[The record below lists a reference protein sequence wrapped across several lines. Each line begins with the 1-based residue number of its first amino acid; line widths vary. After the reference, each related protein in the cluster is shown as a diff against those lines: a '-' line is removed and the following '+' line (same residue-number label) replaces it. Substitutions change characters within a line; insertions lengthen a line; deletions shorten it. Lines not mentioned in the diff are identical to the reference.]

1 MHASECWIEEVK
13 PHCATDQ
20 PMSSAQCATF
30 LLNVAVFRRVPRSG
44 LSSLQKQFRKTYYD
58 CLRRICDVFMPLL
71 CALFVWGNC
80 RVYGDVSVSGWKRA
94 CFNDKVS
101 FITIKKSSYSKVF
114 ICTDIAMR
122 YPFGRFVS
130 ARFVVAQSTGSVFIP
145 VVPFVRRRSV
155 AQSAPLIGVPFCALC
170 LWQRIC
176 PVSAS

>member
-20 PMSSAQCATF
+20 PMSSTQCVTF
-30 LLNVAVFRRVPRSG
+30 LLSVLIFRWVPRSG

-80 RVYGDVSVSGWKRA
+80 RVYGDVSVSGWKHA

-101 FITIKKSSYSKVF
+101 FITIASLREQQAGPTPVRPQV
-114 ICTDIAMR
+114 D
-122 YPFGRFVS
+122 
-130 ARFVVAQSTGSVFIP
+130 ARV
-145 VVPFVRRRSV
+145 
-155 AQSAPLIGVPFCALC
+155 
-170 LWQRIC
+170 C
-176 PVSAS
+176 PGGQMN